1 MTDHSKPVDRLKVS
15 RTRIAQ
21 WLVQDQSHLGESP
34 LGETVR
40 NTMPFL
46 SAVWNHPATAMM
58 LGAVSKSWCRTDAD
72 APTLEAESAPLNFA
86 VDQVKQHPKTVL
98 LGLGVVGVAAAYWL
112 SRQGRTGRQT

>member
-1 MTDHSKPVDRLKVS
+1 MTEQTPARESLTHSRA
-15 RTRIAQ
+15 RIAQ
-21 WLVQDQSHLGESP
+21 WLAQDQLHLDESP

-40 NTMPFL
+40 NTLPFL
-46 SAVWNHPATAMM
+46 NAVWSHPATAMM
-58 LGAVSKSWCRTDAD
+58 LGAVSKSWCRTDA
-72 APTLEAESAPLNFA
+72 PTPDDESAPLNFA